1 MVLRDVL
8 REEVE
13 NIQMRWVG
21 GLQVKETA
29 TPMKCVGFSCHF
41 LSAVIY
47 VIKTMTNEVHIF
59 YLISSCAI
67 FCGIMPAIVKLA
79 IIIVGDNIMSGT
91 RRFYRSQS

>member
-1 MVLRDVL
+1 
-8 REEVE
+8 
-13 NIQMRWVG
+13 MRWVG

-29 TPMKCVGFSCHF
+29 TPMKCVGFSFHF
-41 LSAVIY
+41 LSAVM
-47 VIKTMTNEVHIF
+47 IKTMTNEVHIF

-67 FCGIMPAIVKLA
+67 FCGIMPAIAKLA

>member
-1 MVLRDVL
+1 
-8 REEVE
+8 
-13 NIQMRWVG
+13 
-21 GLQVKETA
+21 
-29 TPMKCVGFSCHF
+29 
-41 LSAVIY
+41 

-67 FCGIMPAIVKLA
+67 FCGIMPAIAKLA